1 MSCNRPKATDMNL
14 FARLSL
20 KARLIV
26 TTAVLVVL
34 GVAAVSAFNV
44 FSVRGSS
51 MQTLTDSTR
60 ALADARA
67 AGMAEWAKSRVA
79 AVRSLEPATA
89 LADPLPALVQ
99 AAVGGGF
106 DTAYIGY
113 ANKTAIFS
121 SPQNLPAD
129 WDPTARPWYKLAEST
144 SGVALTDPY
153 VDAGSKKLV
162 ITFAMAVKNAGQTT
176 AVAAADMFMDVV
188 AESVTAIRP
197 TPSSDAFVVSR
208 DGKVLVHANL
218 EMVLKEATALSA
230 DLTPATIVAMAGS
243 GELTPVSMGAEA
255 RLLLARPIAGTPWL
269 LVVNL
274 HRGEALASVTRLLL
288 ASVIGGVAVA
298 VVSVLVAAAVV
309 ARSMAGL
316 GRLERAMNDVA
327 SGDGDLTRRLQI
339 DGRDELARIAD
350 AFNRFVEKIRLT
362 LVDIR
367 QTSQSVHQASE
378 EIATGNHD
386 LSSRTEHT
394 ASNLQETASTMEE
407 MTSAVTQSAQ
417 TATQANQIAAHAA
430 QSAARGGAVVERVVV
445 SMDDISSSSRKISDI
460 IAVIDGIA
468 FQTNILALNAAVEA
482 ARAGEQGRGF
492 AVVAGE
498 VRTLAQRSAEAAKE
512 IKTLIE
518 GSVRAV
524 EAGAGLVSQT
534 GEAMRDI
541 VANVEKVAQMMHDI
555 AAAANEQKAG
565 ITQVS
570 DAVTNLDQ
578 MTQQNA
584 ALVEQSAAAASS
596 LKDQAQHL
604 AQTVAQFKLGEN
616 LPALSS

>member
-1 MSCNRPKATDMNL
+1 MNL
-14 FARLSL
+14 FLRLSL
-20 KARLIV
+20 KVRLIV

-34 GVAAVSAFNV
+34 GVAAVSAFNF
-44 FSVRGSS
+44 FSVRASA
-51 MQTLTDSTR
+51 METLTASTR
-60 ALADARA
+60 ALAEARA

-79 AVRSLEPATA
+79 AVRSLAPATEA
-89 LADPLPALVQ
+89 ADPLAALVQ
-99 AAVGGGF
+99 ATVGGGF
-106 DTAYIGY
+106 DTTYIGY
-113 ANKTAIFS
+113 ADKKAIFS
-121 SPQNLPAD
+121 SPQDLPAD

-144 SGVALTDPY
+144 SGVALTEPY

-162 ITFAMAVKNAGQTT
+162 ITFALAVKNGGQTV

-197 TPSSDAFVVSR
+197 TPSSDAFIVSR
-208 DGKVLVHANL
+208 DGKVLVHRNL
-218 EMVLKEATALSA
+218 DLILKDATVLSGELTSARIDAMVK
-230 DLTPATIVAMAGS
+230 S
-243 GELTPVSMGAEA
+243 GELTPMSLDSEA
-255 RLLLARPIAGTPWL
+255 RLLLARPIEGTPWL
-269 LVVNL
+269 LVINL
-274 HRGEALASVTRLLL
+274 HRGEAMEGLTELLL
-288 ASVIGGVAVA
+288 ASAVGGVAVA
-298 VVSVLVAAAVV
+298 VLSVLVAAAVV

-327 SGDGDLTRRLQI
+327 SGDGDLTRRLQV
-339 DGRDELARIAD
+339 DGHDELARIAD

-367 QTSQSVHQASE
+367 QTSDSVHQASE
-378 EIATGNHD
+378 EIATGNQD

-407 MTSAVTQSAQ
+407 MTSAVTQAAQ
-417 TATQANQIAAHAA
+417 TATQANQIAAQAA
-430 QSAARGGAVVERVVV
+430 QSAARGGEVVERVVV
-445 SMDDISSSSRKISDI
+445 SMDDISGRSRKIGDI

-512 IKTLIE
+512 IKALIE
-518 GSVRAV
+518 GSVQAV
-524 EAGAGLVSQT
+524 EAGATLVAQT
-534 GEAMRDI
+534 GDAMREI
-541 VANVEKVAQMMHDI
+541 VTNVEKVAQMMHDI
-555 AAAANEQKAG
+555 AAAAHEQKTG
-565 ITQVS
+565 ITQVG

-596 LKDQAQHL
+596 LKDQARHL
-604 AQTVAQFKLGEN
+604 AQTVAQFKLGEGALA
-616 LPALSS
+616 LPGAGGV